1 MKLSKLLLT
10 SLGLVASMAFAH
22 HSTQGIYDTA
32 VDKKLEG
39 TVKSWKFINPHPSLV
54 LTVKGE
60 DGVEHDWDI
69 SYGGSA
75 VAHLKRRGY
84 SAETFKVGDKIIAI
98 GKPAL
103 QAGSY
108 GLLMEG
114 GGDPTYAD
122 GKPLPGVVK
131 QSFNAPAA
139 APAAPA
145 AKQ

>member
-1 MKLSKLLLT
+1 MKLFKLLAAVG
-10 SLGLVASMAFAH
+10 LGAIVSTAFAH
-22 HSTQGIYDTA
+22 HSTNGIYDQT
-32 VDKKLEG
+32 VDKELNG

-60 DGVEHDWDI
+60 DGVEHDWDV

-84 SAETFKVGDKIIAI
+84 AVETFKVGDKILVK
-98 GKPAL
+98 GKPSLAP
-103 QAGSY
+103 GSY
-108 GLLMEG
+108 GLLVEG
-114 GGDPTYAD
+114 GDDPTYAD
-122 GKPLPGVVK
+122 GKPLPGVKK

-145 AKQ
+145 Q